1 MTVTIVKHSYY
12 KIEIDT
18 VDAPQQPIVYF
29 RKEGKC
35 KTAKGME
42 RQHERVVNLC
52 VEALRDLPAGF
63 WRRLTVTRVP
73 IEQVAQG
80 SL

>member
-1 MTVTIVKHSYY
+1 MTITAVKHSFYR
-12 KIEIDT
+12 IEIDFEES
-18 VDAPQQPIVYF
+18 PQHPIVFF